1 MNIAAIGHN
10 NPPSAIYTARSAYGA
25 LSEWLDAHPV
35 IQSHDDATEAKGV
48 LDRMKA
54 TLGDLSAARD
64 AEAKPHYAAWQDAL
78 AKFKPASDSLTKLTD
93 ELKRRIGD
101 YIRAEEMRRA
111 QEAAAA
117 RQAAEEAAARARAA
131 IEAERE
137 AAENATMGEV
147 GAGLG
152 AASLDADDAIAAAK
166 RAEREAAVAERDA
179 ATVRVGGG
187 WGRVASLR
195 TKETLVVSDAAKA
208 IKAIGMTDKIRDA
221 ILSSARDYR
230 KLKGKLP
237 AGIDATTERAL

>member
-1 MNIAAIGHN
+1 
-10 NPPSAIYTARSAYGA
+10 
-25 LSEWLDAHPV
+25 
-35 IQSHDDATEAKGV
+35 
-48 LDRMKA
+48 
-54 TLGDLSAARD
+54 
-64 AEAKPHYAAWQDAL
+64 
-78 AKFKPASDSLTKLTD
+78 
-93 ELKRRIGD
+93 
-101 YIRAEEMRRA
+101 
-111 QEAAAA
+111 
-117 RQAAEEAAARARAA
+117 
-131 IEAERE
+131 
-137 AAENATMGEV
+137 MGEV